1 MMLKPVDVV
10 VPALFDLIAGANS
23 KSPESLVKL
32 TSVALLSFRTMTWLA
47 LETVMLLSTVGAAA
61 HSPLPFWEA
70 VTVALPAPTT

>member
-32 TSVALLSFRTMTWLA
+32 TRVALLSFRTMT
-47 LETVMLLSTVGAAA
+47 
-61 HSPLPFWEA
+61 
-70 VTVALPAPTT
+70 